1 MNDLNR
7 QEPWKV
13 SNIESRK
20 PNVPKTYSE
29 LTGYIANS
37 MNAGHNKTIA
47 WKRVMAGEK
56 HLAYRLKAN
65 FQMLTPLT
73 PAYQNL
79 KMTIRTYF
87 VPDIRV
93 WNNAEKFIAQKGGSA
108 EIKISEIP
116 NTGGKRIGNLE
127 NYNGEETFILQS
139 DSEIW
144 RDSFIAS
151 YMTRFKNGVIGT
163 TTGDESTV
171 VLPKENI
178 LALRG
183 SVAIYNDFERNKEY
197 DAEVQEF
204 KDDTVSDTE
213 WFSYIPSYN
222 PEINYEYFSRRAK
235 REKSY
240 YSDYRTELQGFE
252 EEVPEMTNA
261 DTALINWATWESKI
275 AEARSQAENAQLNDW
290 DILAK
295 IRGSKKLTE
304 GKVQMLSEKT
314 FNLNY
319 SAITQNAYN
328 NNENIQE
335 DFRVMG
341 KQGAYS
347 YTEID
352 LPLYEGVEFVEE
364 GTIHIIAC
372 ISADTVFECAIDRT
386 MLNVKAL
393 DQYRPDL
400 EGEKQDVL
408 YELETNTYSLPE
420 NQYDKIIGFKRK
432 FSEYFKLPNIIGG
445 DMTSIPYYAAI
456 KDNDSKLI
464 KYAFDENKQIITNST
479 YQFFET
485 DRYYYEFKNKIY
497 KKTPWKDYSDLM
509 VNKNQAIMNEI
520 AETGTTENDTGIKV
534 LGQNQCFFVGVC
546 KAIADLPIN
555 DEIKN
560 NYTKWGEH

>member
-1 MNDLNR
+1 MNNLNN
-7 QEPWKV
+7 QKPWKV
-13 SNIESRK
+13 SNIENTK

-47 WKRVMAGEK
+47 WKRIMAGEK

-73 PAYQNL
+73 PAYQKL

-87 VPDIRV
+87 VPDSRV
-93 WNNAEKFIAQKGGSA
+93 WTNAEKFIAQKGGSA
-108 EIKISEIP
+108 EIKISEMP
-116 NTGGKRIGNLE
+116 NTGGKELFNIE
-127 NYNGEETFILQS
+127 NATEDKFALIS
-139 DSEIW
+139 DTELW
-144 RDSFIAS
+144 RDSFISS
-151 YMTRFKNGVIGT
+151 YISRFKNGTI
-163 TTGDESTV
+163 STIPNDSSGV
-171 VLPKENI
+171 TLPKQNI

-183 SVAIYNDFERNKEY
+183 SVAIYNDYERNKEY
-197 DAEVQEF
+197 DAEIQEY
-204 KDDTVSDTE
+204 KDDTVSDAE
-213 WFSYIPSYN
+213 WNSYFSSRN
-222 PEINYEYFSRRAK
+222 DKINYEYYSRRAK

-240 YSDYRTELQGFE
+240 YTDYRTELQGFE
-252 EEVPEMTNA
+252 EELPQDLSAN
-261 DTALINWATWESKI
+261 TALINWATWESKM

-319 SAITQNAYN
+319 SAITQNTYN
-328 NNENIQE
+328 TNENIQE

-352 LPLYEGVEFVEE
+352 LPLYEGIEFVEE

-372 ISADTVFECAIDRT
+372 ISADTVFEYSIDRT

-393 DQYRPDL
+393 EQYRPDL

-408 YELETNTYSLPE
+408 YELETNTMSLPTSE
-420 NQYDKIIGFKRK
+420 YDKIIGFKRK
-432 FSEYFKLPNIIGG
+432 YNEYFKLPNIIAG
-445 DMTSIPYYAAI
+445 DMTNIPYFAAI
-456 KDNDSKLI
+456 TDENSILNQHL
-464 KYAFDENKQIITNST
+464 FDENKQIITNST

-485 DRYYYEFKNKIY
+485 DRYYHIAKNKHY

-509 VNKNQAIMNEI
+509 VNKNQAIMNDI
-520 AETGTTENDTGIKV
+520 ASTTNNYNKTGLKI